1 MTPDLLLVLG
11 IVIAGFSVPSI
22 LSALADG
29 RAPRASAITILIAGG
44 LILYA
49 IQSQPGGYTLQEIP
63 NVFVR
68 VAAKFVN

>member
-1 MTPDLLLVLG
+1 MTPDLSLVLG